1 MPALPPVP
9 NVIKCQWFGTLQ
21 DDPNVVGKF
30 YIHYTGTAPTSGQ
43 LNTLATTLLTSWNTN
58 MAPAV
63 HPNYNTVSAELVDL
77 TSSTSASGSA
87 AAVHAGTRSGAT
99 LSAGV
104 CAVVNHLIN
113 RRYRGGKP
121 RSMIWA
127 GIETDLQTVGT
138 WKTAFIST
146 METAWSGLVADV
158 CAAPWSGG
166 GTLAPVN
173 VSYYQGFTAVQNPTT
188 LRWRNVPKLRTGGP
202 VVDFIFADTVRA
214 ALGSQ
219 RRRNQ

>member
-1 MPALPPVP
+1 MPALPPVSK
-9 NVIKCQWFGTLQ
+9 VLKCQWFGTLQ

-30 YIHYTGTAPTSGQ
+30 YLSYSGTAPTSGD
-43 LNTLATTLLTSWNTN
+43 LNTLAAVILTSWATN

-63 HPNYNTVSAELVDL
+63 NSNYVTTSAEITDL
-77 TSSTSASGSA
+77 TSPTAASGSA
-87 AAVHAGTRSGAT
+87 AGSHAGTRSGAT

-104 CAVVNHLIN
+104 CAVVNHLIG

-127 GIETDLQTVGT
+127 GVETDLQTVGT
-138 WKTAFIST
+138 WKTSFIT
-146 METAWSGLVADV
+146 AMETAWSGFVADV
-158 CAAPWSGG
+158 VSAPWGGG
-166 GTLAPVN
+166 GTLDPVN
-173 VSYYQGFTAVQNPTT
+173 VSYYEGFTAVQNPVT

-202 VVDFIFADTVRA
+202 VTDAIFADTVRA